1 MRVLLIMAGFFIVII
16 SHTIW
21 TFGNAVSYPISAIA
35 ECVDSFADTD
45 ENQQKLEESLK
56 TIRSLDIHSGDEIQ
70 KLYDA
75 ICRMTVSQTE
85 QINDI
90 KRLSDSTAKM
100 QDGLIITMADMVEK
114 RDSDTGEHIQDSEQ
128 RYIHSEYIKN
138 KRRCERYLCYTHR
151 RSSCSYRYTYSVSII
166 FHRRF

>member
-35 ECVDSFADTD
+35 ECVDSFANTD

-100 QDGLIITMADMVEK
+100 QDGLIITMADMVEN
-114 RDSDTGEHIQDSEQ
+114 RDSDTGEHI
-128 RYIHSEYIKN
+128 
-138 KRRCERYLCYTHR
+138 
-151 RSSCSYRYTYSVSII
+151 
-166 FHRRF
+166 